1 MSRASK
7 EKERLARRAA
17 YQKRDGYKSQPD
29 AYERAANAATAEER
43 RMELESRERLKG
55 LDTAVHEAGHAVA
68 AWLQGVKIG
77 RMFFNDRGTLYHD
90 KALDHLVAMTTT
102 GETLTKSEISNKRGA
117 LAGTAEGFV
126 LGCKHA
132 FITLAG
138 PLATSLYLND
148 GDQPITLKEHGSESL
163 GLLNFYGGLDEQTA
177 RAEQL
182 RIFHVVIRTLQDERI
197 RDVTVALA
205 DKLLALRCLSGEQ
218 VLSTIEEAWAVAKD
232 EYTKKASAATTGE

>member
-7 EKERLARRAA
+7 ERERIERRAV
-17 YQKRDGYKSQPD
+17 YQKRQDHASQPD
-29 AYERAANAATAEER
+29 AYERATNAATAEER

-77 RMFFNDRGTLYHD
+77 RMFFNDRGTSYHD

-102 GETLTKSEISNKRGA
+102 GEPLTKSEISSNRSA

-132 FITLAG
+132 FIALAG
-138 PLATSLYLND
+138 PLATLLYLND
-148 GDQPITLKEHGSESL
+148 GDQPVTMKAHFSEAMS
-163 GLLNFYGGLDEQTA
+163 LLNFYGGLDKQA
-177 RAEQL
+177 LRAEGP
-182 RIFHVVIRTLQDERI
+182 RIFYAVNRAFEDERI
-197 RDVTVALA
+197 RSVTVALA
-205 DKLLALRCLSGEQ
+205 DKFFTLRFMSGEQ
-218 VLSTIEEAWAVAKD
+218 VLNTIEETWASAQD
-232 EYTKKASAATTGE
+232 EHKKKAMTAKAGE